1 MMARGYAFQ
10 LVLLTALC
18 VLGIFFFPAARGP
31 YSAVHGPTTALESV
45 QACGRIFLAIVLCA
59 FAPVRLWS
67 CTQMWGAGLVPCDRN
82 CGLPP
87 LADDMS
93 GTLRC

>member
-1 MMARGYAFQ
+1 MMARGYAYQ
-10 LVLLTALC
+10 IGLLTALC

-59 FAPVRLWS
+59 FAPVR
-67 CTQMWGAGLVPCDRN
+67 MWNSTELSGVRLLGLAY
-82 CGLPP
+82 P
-87 LADDMS
+87 LGDYPLGEDIS
-93 GTLRC
+93 SSLRC